1 MSIENFP
8 RVYSYIANLCASN
21 KELHNLFAQFENA
34 LKEKVELGEA
44 RTKLQKDMQNL
55 RIDLMLVRQAAGQ
68 MQEERK
74 QFDRF
79 ASILDASYEHLLEM
93 GNLLNDDKIKNI
105 MRFAGV
111 CKQNEAEVKLQ
122 NMEQL
127 QKFDRECKV
136 AMENRA
142 IVKDFRKWQRLVQ
155 EAEEEYS
162 SIQREYAQMDR
173 QRSNKIVRATQQRN
187 KKIVS
192 LVQLSKQIA
201 ELQMSVNEVIKK
213 AGAMRGK
220 KAPLVLQSALD
231 FLSHYPEERRAKEND
246 MDVSAAPPLRSI
258 LVVNRKPEE
267 TERIP
272 SPTKQVHFAPLPSP
286 VHGDTMSE
294 MMNESEFDMI
304 EPCSESS
311 EMEPENMP
319 SMEDFPERAI
329 VEKVEVLPCLQFSD
343 LNMSLSFKNLFPSN
357 NTKPAQDS
365 AVDQDT
371 EYEHR
376 DNQLTSTMLENEES
390 SDINDS
396 NSLDFSNVNCD
407 VNDDFFLNFSDG
419 NDSQPATNRLSYE
432 L

>member
-8 RVYSYIANLCASN
+8 RVHSYIANLCASN

-34 LKEKVELGEA
+34 LKEKLELGEA

-55 RIDLMLVRQAAGQ
+55 RIDLMLVRQAAVQ

-74 QFDRF
+74 QFDKY

-93 GNLLNDDKIKNI
+93 GNLLNDDKIKNM
-105 MRFAGV
+105 MRFAGL

-127 QKFDRECKV
+127 QKFDRECKM

-142 IVKDFRKWQRLVQ
+142 IVKDFRKWQRLVH
-155 EAEEEYS
+155 EAEEQYA
-162 SIQREYAQMDR
+162 SIQREFAQMDR
-173 QRSNKIVRATQQRN
+173 QRSIKIRRATQQRN
-187 KKIVS
+187 KKIVA

-201 ELQMSVNEVIKK
+201 ELETPVNEVDKR

-231 FLSHYPEERRAKEND
+231 FLSHYPEERRAKEQD
-246 MDVSAAPPLRSI
+246 MDVSAAPTLRSI
-258 LVVNRKPEE
+258 LVVNRRQEE
-267 TERIP
+267 TERTS

-286 VHGDTMSE
+286 VHGNDMTE
-294 MMNESEFDMI
+294 MMNDAEFDMI

-311 EMEPENMP
+311 EMDSENMP
-319 SMEDFPERAI
+319 TTDDLPERAI
-329 VEKVEVLPCLQFSD
+329 VQKVEMLPRLQFSD
-343 LNMSLSFKNLFPSN
+343 LNMGLSFKNLFPSTS
-357 NTKPAQDS
+357 TKPAEDC
-365 AVDQDT
+365 AVDQET
-371 EYEHR
+371 EYEHS
-376 DNQLTSTMLENEES
+376 DKQLTSTMLAHEDS

-419 NDSQPATNRLSYE
+419 NDSQPTTNRLTYE